1 MDMMMNIAN
10 VAPETNRALQET
22 TTKTASTQNA
32 KQKNDQKGEKK
43 FTDIFADARAEKD
56 DVVENSDD
64 SANDLKQSM
73 HLQQAAFLLTVASMP
88 SEIQTIKPTVQ
99 DENLNGVL
107 GTQASN
113 INFADVIKNQTQSTS
128 NVEVTG
134 NDNLLTAVNADTVPL
149 NVSAKSS
156 GDAVE
161 PNLATEFLQ
170 PANRDVTANNVA
182 EVFANQVETLKPT
195 EEGSHDLVVKTVVEQ
210 PGLAELQTVN
220 QQMKK
225 LLPDATGE
233 KQVDKGVVDKD
244 LVETVDPLTGDKES
258 VTALKIGAVDKK
270 DAVVLEDDS
279 MQTDGALTNMNG
291 TTEKQITMSEATGK
305 NTEQMNTNSFG
316 QILTLTTNQTNHSS
330 ETPATANP
338 ASQVPASE
346 IHGQIVEQARLI
358 KGTEDTQMIIKL
370 KPEHLGELT
379 LKVTVENGVVSAS
392 FHSDNTQVRNILET
406 TLVQLKQELT
416 NQGLKVDTVGV
427 YGGLGEFFSDSGQ
440 SQPGQQGQNNRFKN
454 RKIDLA
460 DFEDE
465 VDNISILNQ
474 SGRVDEGID
483 YKI

>member
-1 MDMMMNIAN
+1 MDMMMNFAN
-10 VAPETNRALQET
+10 VAPETNRVLQET

-43 FTDIFADARAEKD
+43 FTDIFADARTKKD
-56 DVVENSDD
+56 QIVENSEDG
-64 SANDLKQSM
+64 SNDLKQSM
-73 HLQQAAFLLTVASMP
+73 HLQQAAFLLTVASIP
-88 SEIQTIKPTVQ
+88 EIQTTKPAVQ
-99 DENLNGVL
+99 DENLNGAL

-113 INFADVIKNQTQSTS
+113 INFADVIKSQTQSTS
-128 NVEVTG
+128 NVEVTSI
-134 NDNLLTAVNADTVPL
+134 DTMLTSVNADTDPL
-149 NVSAKSS
+149 NVLMKSS

-170 PANRDVTANNVA
+170 PTNRDATANNVA
-182 EVFANQVETLKPT
+182 EVFANQAEALKSI
-195 EEGSHDLVVKTVVEQ
+195 EEGSRDLVVKTVVEQ
-210 PGLAELQTVN
+210 PVLAELQTVN
-220 QQMKK
+220 QQMRR

-233 KQVDKGVVDKD
+233 KQVDKGLSDDSLEEIVN
-244 LVETVDPLTGDKES
+244 PLTISKENTSELKVDS
-258 VTALKIGAVDKK
+258 VRTI
-270 DAVVLEDDS
+270 DAV
-279 MQTDGALTNMNG
+279 TNISSA
-291 TTEKQITMSEATGK
+291 TEEQAGMFDMTGK
-305 NTEQMNTNSFG
+305 NAEQMNTNSFG
-316 QILTLTTNQTNHSS
+316 QILTMTTNQTNHSA
-330 ETPATANP
+330 ETPATANSAP
-338 ASQVPASE
+338 QVPASE

-358 KGTEDTQMIIKL
+358 KGTEDTQMVIKL

-427 YGGLGEFFSDSGQ
+427 YGGLGEFFSDSRQ

-460 DFEDE
+460 NFEDE
-465 VDNISILNQ
+465 VDKVNEVSLVNKAE
-474 SGRVDEGID
+474 EGID